1 MGISRIVIPESATAA
16 DYPPIPEVDNL
27 TSFFWEGVANH
38 QLLILRCGDCGTY
51 IHYPRPIC
59 PKCYSMD
66 NLAPERVSGRGTIYS
81 HTTTVQPFH
90 PYFVDKVPY
99 NLIVVALEEDENI
112 RITSNLVDLPN
123 DDIRIGMPVEV
134 TFQEVAPGLTLPL
147 FKLA

>member
-1 MGISRIVIPESATAA
+1 MEAASITIPESATAEQ
-16 DYPPIPEVDNL
+16 YPPIPEPDKL
-27 TSFFWEGVANH
+27 TEFFWEGVANH
-38 QLLILRCGDCGTY
+38 QLLILHCGNCGTY

-59 PKCYSMD
+59 HQCLSMTD
-66 NLAPERVSGRGTIYS
+66 LAPKQMSGRGTIYS
-81 HTTTVQPFH
+81 HTTTVQAFH

-112 RITSNLVDLPN
+112 RITSNMVDIDN
-123 DDIRIGMPVEV
+123 DDIRIGMPVVV

>member
-1 MGISRIVIPESATAA
+1 MAISNIVIPESATAA

-27 TSFFWEGVANH
+27 TSFFWEGVAKH
-38 QLLILRCGDCGTY
+38 QLLILRCGACGTY
-51 IHYPRPIC
+51 VHYPRPVC
-59 PKCYSMD
+59 PKCLSMD
-66 NLAPERVSGRGTIYS
+66 HLAPQQVSGRGTIYS

-99 NLIVVALEEDENI
+99 NLIIVALDEDSDI
-112 RITSNLVDLPN
+112 RITSNMVDIAN
-123 DDIRIGMPVEV
+123 DDIRIGMAVQV

>member
-1 MGISRIVIPESATAA
+1 MGISNIGIPESATAA